1 VTFDNFGYP
10 FWFTF
15 SHKDVFLLLLIGVPV
30 FDNEIISEMRRAQSF
45 RYLRLLLFI
54 ITVM

>member
-15 SHKDVFLLLLIGVPV
+15 SNKDVFLLLLIGVPV